1 VDKQLSATPMTMVYL
16 HLVII
21 SANHKGKAAVDDGI
35 FGPVIWALERAGR
48 QERVVCGIEGNRSEL
63 FPIPY
68 E

>member
-1 VDKQLSATPMTMVYL
+1 MVSVHL

-21 SANHKGKAAVDDGI
+21 SAYHKRKAAIDDGV
-35 FGPVIWALERAGR
+35 FGPVIWALEGASR
-48 QERVVCGIEGNRSEL
+48 QERVMRGIEGNRSEL